1 MVTPKYD
8 ICKAFKLSN
17 QNIANIV
24 KIQNRKGFR
33 NYSEVIR
40 FCLDMVSVLIDKE
53 LETQVIAKL
62 LESSAN
68 EKG

>member
-1 MVTPKYD
+1 M
-8 ICKAFKLSN
+8 
-17 QNIANIV
+17 

-33 NYSEVIR
+33 NDSEVIR